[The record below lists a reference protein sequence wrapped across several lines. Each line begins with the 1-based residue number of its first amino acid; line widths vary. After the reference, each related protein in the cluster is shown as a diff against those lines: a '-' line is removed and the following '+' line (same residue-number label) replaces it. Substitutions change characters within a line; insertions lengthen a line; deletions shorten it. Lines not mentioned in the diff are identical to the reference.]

1 MHCVNGAGSFDF
13 VISGAMKK
21 KTVNQQF
28 DLDVV
33 PPACNF
39 TFKKLDSVTGVFLSF
54 FRNFSQQFYQKRDS
68 AAGVFL

>member
-1 MHCVNGAGSFDF
+1 
-13 VISGAMKK
+13 MKK

-39 TFKKLDSVTGVFLSF
+39 TFKKLDSVTGVFLLF
-54 FRNFSQQFYQKRDS
+54 FRNFSQQFYQKRGS